1 MRRIISMA
9 LCVMMLTGAVTGC
22 AGSEPAS
29 VSMDN
34 SKTETSVTSAGDTSV
49 ESASDSGESS
59 EIVEIVEVEI
69 PKLAKDQILVMD
81 AVGLAVKAHAD
92 AMIWTEKLSRAA
104 EDDSLSEEAKMEVLD
119 NCIEAWRIADAVSK
133 KAESMADLLS
143 QAEELPEYQYT
154 TAALIKEDNDGN
166 LYCAIKDSLADSI
179 DDLFF
184 VKVYAADGNTK
195 IDAKTWAE
203 NITKAYD
210 EGKNGQKLKN
220 IANMMGLNGDDKG
233 DCKKAYKALQT
244 AQGIMKGTYEG
255 EQAEKEAATWDN
267 IYKTAKVLKT
277 SGKVA
282 GFAAGF
288 LSLGATTGLTGALEL
303 GGVAVDGID
312 ATLEVMDTG
321 AMLILGDNN
330 SVSVKAQD
338 LSSKLAPVSSVLSAA
353 NAGKTL
359 IGLDWSGGLG
369 AINKGLSDNDGYGII
384 SYIGNSIA
392 DYLDDKKLV
401 GGAIKKGNDG
411 SLSCNLVQI
420 YSNAKPEEKEE
431 IKEQLKEAGFKD
443 EAITEI
449 LKPASEATDESS
461 LIGFEELTPAQLDEI
476 SIMTD
481 VIREENNPEKT
492 VDELAKEMKDII
504 KDSYDIVVGEE
515 GLGYDMICGA
525 YEGTSTQWANPKY
538 YPSSG
543 GTVSSDATLYIIDIE
558 GKPVTRFTDK
568 ELREWQIKDI
578 LDEERY
584 SRIYDEETGTI
595 TITYLQYDGDIVIT
609 VHITEYDDRYEAVY
623 HKEDR
628 HTSDGD
634 VSDSTD
640 FTGIKYK

>member
-1 MRRIISMA
+1 M
-9 LCVMMLTGAVTGC
+9 
-22 AGSEPAS
+22 
-29 VSMDN
+29 
-34 SKTETSVTSAGDTSV
+34 
-49 ESASDSGESS
+49 
-59 EIVEIVEVEI
+59 
-69 PKLAKDQILVMD
+69 
-81 AVGLAVKAHAD
+81 
-92 AMIWTEKLSRAA
+92 
-104 EDDSLSEEAKMEVLD
+104 
-119 NCIEAWRIADAVSK
+119 
-133 KAESMADLLS
+133 
-143 QAEELPEYQYT
+143 
-154 TAALIKEDNDGN
+154 
-166 LYCAIKDSLADSI
+166 
-179 DDLFF
+179 
-184 VKVYAADGNTK
+184 KVYAADGNTK

-220 IANMMGLNGDDKG
+220 IANMMGLNGDDKE

-369 AINKGLSDNDGYGII
+369 TINKGLSDNDGYGII

-401 GGAIKKGNDG
+401 GGAITKGNDG
-411 SLSCNLVQI
+411 TLNCNLVQI
-420 YSNAKPEEKEE
+420 YSNEKPEEKEE

-449 LKPASEATDESS
+449 LKPASEATDESA
-461 LIGFEELTPAQLDEI
+461 LIGFEELTPEQIDEI

-481 VIREENNPEKT
+481 VISEENNPEKT

-504 KDSYDIVVGEE
+504 RDTYNIVAGGDVERFKGIYEGSHVTHFHDGSDQIYTEPYAVFVVDGIPFYQRLSNSEEKSKEIISSLNPEDLYDDYYEIHYDNETNTGYGEYISFAEERVVEEWTFTESEDGSIRLNFTMNSYLTEDETYGKAGELYMSKEGEFYKVRDSY
-515 GLGYDMICGA
+515 
-525 YEGTSTQWANPKY
+525 
-538 YPSSG
+538 
-543 GTVSSDATLYIIDIE
+543 
-558 GKPVTRFTDK
+558 
-568 ELREWQIKDI
+568 
-578 LDEERY
+578 
-584 SRIYDEETGTI
+584 
-595 TITYLQYDGDIVIT
+595 
-609 VHITEYDDRYEAVY
+609 
-623 HKEDR
+623 
-628 HTSDGD
+628 
-634 VSDSTD
+634 
-640 FTGIKYK
+640 

>member
-9 LCVMMLTGAVTGC
+9 LCLMMITVTVTGC
-22 AGSEPAS
+22 KGSETAS
-29 VSMDN
+29 ASKGN
-34 SKTETSVTSAGDTSV
+34 SKTVTSVSPAGNTSVSSGGITSV
-49 ESASDSGESS
+49 EYSSGSGETT

-81 AVGLAVKAHAD
+81 AVGLSVKTHAD

-104 EDDSLSEEAKMEVLD
+104 EDNSLSDEEKMEVLD
-119 NCIEAWRIADAVSK
+119 NCIEAWRIADVVSK
-133 KAESMADLLS
+133 KAENMADLLS
-143 QAEELPEYQYT
+143 QAEEKPEYQYT
-154 TAALIKEDNDGN
+154 TTMVIKVDRKGN
-166 LYCAIKDSLADSI
+166 LYGAIKDNLI
-179 DDLFF
+179 DNINDLLFI
-184 VKVYAADGNTK
+184 KVYAADGKSK

-220 IANMMGLNGDDKG
+220 IANMMGLNGNDKE
-233 DCKKAYKALQT
+233 DCRKAYKALQT

-255 EQAEKEAATWDN
+255 EQAEKEAATWN
-267 IYKTAKVLKT
+267 NLYKTAKVLKT

-338 LSSKLAPVSSVLSAA
+338 LGSKLAPVSSVLSAA

-359 IGLDWSGGLG
+359 IGLDWSGGLS
-369 AINKGLSDNDGYGII
+369 AINKGLSDNNGYGII
-384 SYIGNSIA
+384 SFLGNGIA
-392 DYLDDKKLV
+392 DYMDDKKFV
-401 GGAIKKGNDG
+401 GGAFTKGNDG
-411 SLSCNLVQI
+411 SLKCNLVQI
-420 YSNAKPEEKEE
+420 YSNAKPEEKEK

-449 LKPASEATDESS
+449 LKPASAATDEST
-461 LIGFEELTPAQLDEI
+461 LISFEELTPEQLDEI

-481 VIREENNPEKT
+481 VISEENNPEKT

-504 KDSYDIVVGEE
+504 KDTYDIVVG
-515 GLGYDMICGA
+515 GDLTKYAGVYK
-525 YEGTSTQWANPKY
+525 GTGHITCYVGDESVHDSYVERTKTVKLKDGELYGDGNTKIVLDESGRMY
-538 YPSSG
+538 IGHLNPSSYINWHLEY
-543 GTVSSDATLYIIDIE
+543 TFSESSDGTMHLYLVRKWYRGKTIDTE
-558 GKPVTRFTDK
+558 TY
-568 ELREWQIKDI
+568 ELVK
-578 LDEERY
+578 
-584 SRIYDEETGTI
+584 
-595 TITYLQYDGDIVIT
+595 
-609 VHITEYDDRYEAVY
+609 
-623 HKEDR
+623 
-628 HTSDGD
+628 
-634 VSDSTD
+634 VSDE
-640 FTGIKYK
+640 Y

>member
-1 MRRIISMA
+1 MRKIIRMA

-22 AGSEPAS
+22 AGIKP
-29 VSMDN
+29 
-34 SKTETSVTSAGDTSV
+34 
-49 ESASDSGESS
+49 ASDSGESS

-69 PKLAKDQILVMD
+69 PQLAKDQILVMD

-104 EDDSLSEEAKMEVLD
+104 ENDSLSEEAKMEVLD
-119 NCIEAWRIADAVSK
+119 NCIEAWRIADTVSK
-133 KAESMADLLS
+133 KAESMADLLF

-154 TAALIKEDNDGN
+154 TAALIKEDSDGN
-166 LYCAIKDSLADSI
+166 LYSSIKGSLADSI

-184 VKVYAADGNTK
+184 VKVYAAGNTK

-220 IANMMGLNGDDKG
+220 IANMMGLNGDDKE

-338 LSSKLAPVSSVLSAA
+338 LGSKLAPVSSVLSAA

-359 IGLDWSGGLG
+359 IGLDWSGGLS
-369 AINKGLSDNDGYGII
+369 AINKGLSDSNGYGII
-384 SYIGNSIA
+384 SFLGNGIA

-411 SLSCNLVQI
+411 SFKCNLVQI
-420 YSNAKPEEKEE
+420 YSNAKPEEKEK

-449 LKPASEATDESS
+449 LKPASAATDEST
-461 LIGFEELTPAQLDEI
+461 LISFEELTPEQIDEI
-476 SIMTD
+476 SIITD

-492 VDELAKEMKDII
+492 VGDLAEEMQKILGDSYEIVAAGDEKVQEKEKEESAEASSGKKGQGLDIEDLLGDYQGTCTQTRYYGTLQGSGQWSDSETSTSKVEDAWVYDKDGKPVPRNFGYGQGFE
-504 KDSYDIVVGEE
+504 KDSITYDP
-515 GLGYDMICGA
+515 A
-525 YEGTSTQWANPKY
+525 S
-538 YPSSG
+538 SSG
-543 GTVSSDATLYIIDIE
+543 SAYSLYSNGKRYDFTWYFVEDGDTIRLFMDAVEHYSDSDTIE
-558 GKPVTRFTDK
+558 GKYHY
-568 ELREWQIKDI
+568 ELV
-578 LDEERY
+578 
-584 SRIYDEETGTI
+584 RI
-595 TITYLQYDGDIVIT
+595 
-609 VHITEYDDRYEAVY
+609 
-623 HKEDR
+623 
-628 HTSDGD
+628 
-634 VSDSTD
+634 
-640 FTGIKYK
+640 